1 MTDKEILS
9 TPESFHQ
16 HLAELQGETPAEVE
30 VEAPTVDEEQTAEVE
45 AVETSAPAP
54 EPETE
59 DDGDVIESVNGQVP
73 VSVLKRQVAKLRA
86 EREEKIKYKTENDN
100 IKRAL
105 EIYAQQNGQ
114 ESGEQQKEEVNTGF
128 DPLDTEA
135 DRFYKAK
142 IAELES
148 KYAKLEAAT
157 TKTAVDVGNSA
168 FKVEVTQQYSAVV
181 KERPDLDAAYNHIA
195 QAEYKKNLRVLG
207 DENKARDAT
216 NSIMNAMAVSFYQGG
231 KNVPKEFY
239 DIAIEYGYTP
249 KGSKPTNGVNIDA
262 IEKNIKKTSGVG
274 SIPGASAAPTS
285 SNPAA
290 YFTPQG
296 VKNLQNRPGGS
307 IDPAKFQAI
316 LDGITKNAKR

>member
-9 TPESFHQ
+9 SPESFHQ
-16 HLAELQGETPAEVE
+16 HLAELQGEAPAEA
-30 VEAPTVDEEQTAEVE
+30 EAPIIEEEQTVE
-45 AVETSAPAP
+45 EETPPAP
-54 EPETE
+54 EPEPQQE
-59 DDGDVIESVNGQVP
+59 SDDDSDVIEAVNGQVP

-86 EREEKIKYKTENDN
+86 EREEKIRYKTENDN

-105 EIYAQQNGQ
+105 EIYAQQ
-114 ESGEQQKEEVNTGF
+114 ESGEPQKEEVNTGF

-157 TKTAVDVGNSA
+157 NKTAVDVSSSA
-168 FKVEVTQQYSAVV
+168 FKVEVTQQYSAAV
-181 KERPDLDAAYNHIA
+181 KEKPDLDAAYNHIA

-207 DENKARDAT
+207 DEAKARDAT

-239 DIAIEYGYTP
+239 DIALEYGYTP
-249 KGSKPTNGVNIDA
+249 KGGKPTNGVNIDA

-285 SNPAA
+285 SNPAS

>member
-1 MTDKEILS
+1 MTDKEILGS
-9 TPESFHQ
+9 PESFHQ
-16 HLAELQGETPAEVE
+16 HLSELQGEVEPTQEPVEEVI
-30 VEAPTVDEEQTAEVE
+30 
-45 AVETSAPAP
+45 
-54 EPETE
+54 ETE
-59 DDGDVIESVNGQVP
+59 TPEEPQSQEPDNDDDSDVIESVNGQVP

-105 EIYAQQNGQ
+105 EIYAQQND
-114 ESGEQQKEEVNTGF
+114 GEQPKEEVNNGF

-142 IAELES
+142 IAELEQ
-148 KYAKLEAAT
+148 KYAKLEQAT
-157 TKTAVDVGNSA
+157 TKTAVDVSSSA
-168 FKVEVTQQYSAVV
+168 FKVEVTQQYSAVI
-181 KERPDLDAAYNHIA
+181 KEKPDLDAAYNHIA

-207 DENKARDAT
+207 DEGKARDAT
-216 NSIMNAMAVSFYQGG
+216 NSVMNAMAVSFYQGG

-239 DIAIEYGYTP
+239 DIALEYGYSP
-249 KGSKPTNGVNIDA
+249 KGGKSTNGVNIDA

-274 SIPGASAAPTS
+274 SMPGASMAPTS
-285 SNPAA
+285 SNPTS
-290 YFTPQG
+290 YFTPQN

-316 LDGITKNAKR
+316 LDGLTKNALR